1 VHRVNILG
9 EALDGLGRWYVA
21 VPPFLIIGFLAALF
35 FLTGA
40 GQARLQE
47 ASEQLQMTALRE
59 HYIDQ
64 LQIGV
69 ARSVSTQRGFL
80 LTGDEKYLK
89 GYEKYAAD
97 VEPRL
102 QRLQSAYAGS
112 DSDLADI
119 RTLDLLI
126 GKRLVD
132 LAMIVAIQKSQ
143 GISAAIALVKTSI
156 GSDTGEAINDIL
168 EQMRDRESAQH
179 SAAEAHWTQALTLS
193 RWITVAGTILN
204 MLLVGVAA
212 RLVCVDMRRRTQQT
226 AELRDQ
232 KLQLEREAEERNREL
247 VELSTHLQNVAER
260 EKAVLARELHDELGG
275 LLVGARMDISWAE
288 QHLAGGD
295 PDMKQRL
302 RRVQQNLSAG
312 VDLKRRIIEELRPTL
327 LDNVGLF
334 AALRW
339 QLKESCG
346 SAGLKCTEVYPDEEP
361 KFTSEAA
368 IALFRIAQEA
378 FTNIL
383 KHSAAKSV
391 DITLGL
397 DGDAIVMQISD
408 DGKGI
413 PASRLTAI
421 GSHGLASM
429 RHRVR
434 ALGGRLDVRS
444 PASGGTILLVRIP
457 AINALQRVAEPA
469 PAPAPAQA
477 QAQAQI

>member
-1 VHRVNILG
+1 MSRINILG

-21 VPPFLIIGFLAALF
+21 VPPFLIVGFLAALF

-40 GQARLQE
+40 GQERLQE
-47 ASEQLQMTALRE
+47 ASERLQKSALRE
-59 HYIDQ
+59 HVIDE

-69 ARSVSTQRGFL
+69 ARAVATQRGFL
-80 LTGDEKYLK
+80 LTGDQKYFQS
-89 GYEKYAAD
+89 YDKYAAD

-102 QRLQSAYAGS
+102 ERLRLAYA
-112 DSDLADI
+112 DSDADLAEV
-119 RTLDLLI
+119 RSLHVLI
-126 GKRLVD
+126 GKRLAD
-132 LAMIVAIQKSQ
+132 LAMIVAIQKTQ
-143 GISAAIALVKTSI
+143 GTPSAIALIKTSV

-168 EQMRDRESAQH
+168 EQLRDRESLEH
-179 SAAEAHWTQALTLS
+179 SAAIEHWSRSLTMS
-193 RWITVAGTILN
+193 RWITVAGTVFN
-204 MLLVGVAA
+204 MLLVGIAA
-212 RLVCVDMRRRTQQT
+212 RLVYMDLRRRTLQT

-232 KLQLEREAEERNREL
+232 KLQLEREAEERNHEL
-247 VELSTHLQNVAER
+247 VELSTHLQSVAER
-260 EKAVLARELHDELGG
+260 EKASLARELHDELGG

-288 QHLAGGD
+288 QHLSEQD
-295 PDMKQRL
+295 SDMRQRL
-302 RRVQQNLSAG
+302 QRVQHNLSAG

-339 QLKESCG
+339 QLKATCG
-346 SAGLKCTEVYPDEEP
+346 SAGLKCIESYPDEEP
-361 KFTSEAA
+361 MFTSEAS

-391 DITLGL
+391 DITLNM
-397 DGDAIVMQISD
+397 DADAIVMQISD

-413 PASRLTAI
+413 PASRLTAT

-444 PASGGTILLVRIP
+444 AASGGTVLLVRIP
-457 AINALQRVAEPA
+457 SANAITNAIENDSHL
-469 PAPAPAQA
+469 
-477 QAQAQI
+477 

>member
-1 VHRVNILG
+1 MNRVNILG

-35 FLTGA
+35 FLTSA
-40 GQARLQE
+40 GQGRLQE
-47 ASEQLQMTALRE
+47 AGGRLQKSALRE
-59 HYIDQ
+59 HVIDE

-69 ARSVSTQRGFL
+69 SRAVATQRGYL
-80 LTGDEKYLK
+80 LTGDQKFFKTYDT
-89 GYEKYAAD
+89 YAAD

-102 QRLQSAYAGS
+102 ERLRLAYVGS
-112 DSDLADI
+112 DSNLADV
-119 RTLDLLI
+119 RALHVLI
-126 GKRLVD
+126 GKRLAD

-143 GISAAIALVKTSI
+143 GPSAAVALVKTSV

-168 EQMRDRESAQH
+168 DQLRGRESLEH
-179 SAAEAHWTQALTLS
+179 SAAQEHWSQSLILS
-193 RWITVAGTILN
+193 RWITVAATIFN
-204 MLLVGVAA
+204 MLLVGIAA
-212 RLVCVDMRRRTQQT
+212 RLVYMDLRRRALQT

-247 VELSTHLQNVAER
+247 VELSTHLQSVAER
-260 EKAVLARELHDELGG
+260 EKASLARELHDELGG

-288 QHLAGGD
+288 QHLAHDD

-302 RRVQQNLSAG
+302 RRVQQNLAAG

-339 QLKESCG
+339 QLKETCG
-346 SAGLKCTEVYPDEEP
+346 NAGLKCTESYPEEEP

-383 KHSAAKSV
+383 KHSAAKFV
-391 DITLGL
+391 DITLNMQ
-397 DGDAIVMQISD
+397 GDAIVMQISD

-413 PASRLTAI
+413 PAGRLTAI
-421 GSHGLASM
+421 ASHGLASI

-434 ALGGRLDVRS
+434 ALGGRLDIRS
-444 PASGGTILLVRIP
+444 SVSGGTTLLVQIP
-457 AINALQRVAEPA
+457 AANALLRAGEPVASLP
-469 PAPAPAQA
+469 
-477 QAQAQI
+477 